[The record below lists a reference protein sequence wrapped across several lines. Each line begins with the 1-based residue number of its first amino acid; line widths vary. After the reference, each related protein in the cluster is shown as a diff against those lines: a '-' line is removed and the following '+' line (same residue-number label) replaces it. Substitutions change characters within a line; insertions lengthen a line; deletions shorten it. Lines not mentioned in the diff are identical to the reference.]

1 MRYCDSEQ
9 KVAIAEAGLEI
20 VRNSPA
26 NTQFLKAGGAVSVDG
41 KHDKRLQLLIDV
53 WPTLPNVNR
62 VRLIILISDRL
73 REDR

>member
-1 MRYCDSEQ
+1 MICEILRLRAKSSD
-9 KVAIAEAGLEI
+9 GLEI
-20 VRNSPA
+20 VGNSPA

-53 WPTLPNVNR
+53 WATLPNVNR
-62 VRLIILISDRL
+62 ERLIILISDQL